1 MQRADKK
8 IVWLTG
14 ASSGIGAALVKKFLT
29 EEYVVIAS
37 SRSLNALADYQ
48 DQIIFIQLDAT
59 KSDSI
64 KECIGKIEQ
73 DYGRIDI
80 AILNAGVCEYV
91 EYPEFS
97 LSTIEHNF
105 SVNFFGMVRCIDAA
119 LPLLRNSSTP
129 QLIGMSSSAVYMPFA
144 RAEGYGASKAA
155 GMYLLR
161 SLQAHADDINISIIC
176 PGFVKTPLTDKNNF
190 PMPFLISSEKAANLI
205 FKGIRKKKPVIEF
218 PWQLIFIL
226 KILHLLPYRLQNV
239 ILKQLG
245 KYQ

>member
-1 MQRADKK
+1 MQKAEKK
-8 IVWLTG
+8 VVWITG
-14 ASSGIGAALVKKFLT
+14 ASSGIGAALVKKYLT
-29 EEYVVIAS
+29 DEYLVIAS
-37 SRSLNALADYQ
+37 SRNLNTLAEYES
-48 DQIIFIQLDAT
+48 QINFFPVDVSKLE
-59 KSDSI
+59 SVR
-64 KECIGKIEQ
+64 ECIAKINQ
-73 DYGRIDI
+73 QYGRIDI

-91 EYPEFS
+91 EYPDFA

-105 SVNFFGMVRCIDAA
+105 SVNFFGMLHCIDAA
-119 LPLLRNSSTP
+119 LPLLRESSNP

-161 SLQAHADDINISIIC
+161 SMQAHADDISISIVF

-190 PMPFLISSEKAANLI
+190 PMPFLVSAEKSADII
-205 FKGIRKKKPVIEF
+205 FKGIIKKKLIIEF
-218 PWQLIFIL
+218 PWQLIWIL
-226 KILHLLPYRLQNV
+226 KILHILPYGLQNI